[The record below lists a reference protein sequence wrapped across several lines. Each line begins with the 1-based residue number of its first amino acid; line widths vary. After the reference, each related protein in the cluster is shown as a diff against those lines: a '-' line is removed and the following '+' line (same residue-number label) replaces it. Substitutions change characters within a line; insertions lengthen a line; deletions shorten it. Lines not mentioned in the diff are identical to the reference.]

1 MATKKPIAKPAAK
14 VAAKKPAAKA
24 PVKPAAKAPAKPA
37 AKAPAKPAAKAPAK
51 PAAKAPAKPAAKA
64 PAKPAAKAPVKP
76 AAKAPVKPAAKAP
89 AKPAAKAPVKPA
101 AKAPVKPAAKAPAK
115 PAAKPA
121 AKAPAKPA
129 AKAPAK
135 PAAKAPVKPAAKP
148 AAKAPA
154 KPATKAP
161 VKPAAKAP
169 AKPAAKA
176 PVVKEVKVKAP
187 KPEKIKKVKEPKP
200 EKIKKVKPPKPEK
213 VKKAPARQSYGRT
226 PEPSRIIIEARVT
239 PVIPK
244 KSLGDRYPA
253 SKERIIAHRGMTELK
268 RNGKEEAPA
277 IIEISPSYNRS
288 LLDSVDEAAP
298 RFRYSDDKLG
308 EFKVVIHAKLEIA
321 RKELG
326 FLQGLITRKDDAGT
340 EDTENKFASMEDGSA
355 SQDRE
360 MLNQLAARQITLI
373 EKLEQALGRI
383 ENKTYGVCR
392 TTGKLIEE
400 NRLKAVPHATLSM
413 EAKNAR

>member
-1 MATKKPIAKPAAK
+1 MASKKPIAKPAAK
-14 VAAKKPAAKA
+14 VATKKPVAKAPAKPAPKVAAKKPVAKTPIKPVAKTPVKVAAKTPVKVLAKAPVKPVAKTPVKVVAKAPAKPAAKA

-37 AKAPAKPAAKAPAK
+37 AKAPAKPAAKAPVK
-51 PAAKAPAKPAAKA
+51 PVAKAPVKV
-64 PAKPAAKAPVKP
+64 AAKAPVKP
-76 AAKAPVKPAAKAP
+76 VAKAPVKVAAKAPVKPV
-89 AKPAAKAPVKPA
+89 AKAPVK
-101 AKAPVKPAAKAPAK
+101 VEKPA
-115 PAAKPA
+115 
-121 AKAPAKPA
+121 
-129 AKAPAK
+129 
-135 PAAKAPVKPAAKP
+135 
-148 AAKAPA
+148 
-154 KPATKAP
+154 
-161 VKPAAKAP
+161 
-169 AKPAAKA
+169 
-176 PVVKEVKVKAP
+176 KVKAP

-213 VKKAPARQSYGRT
+213 VKKAANRPNYGRA

-239 PVIPK
+239 PVMPK
-244 KSLGDRYPA
+244 KSLEEKYPA

-268 RNGKEEAPA
+268 RKGKEDAPA
-277 IIEISPSYNRS
+277 TIEISPSYNRS
-288 LLDSVDEAAP
+288 LLDTVDEAAP
-298 RFRYSDDKLG
+298 RFRYSDDKLV
-308 EFKVVIHAKLEIA
+308 EFKQVIHSKLEIA

-392 TTGKLIEE
+392 ATGKLIEE

>member
-24 PVKPAAKAPAKPA
+24 PAKPATKAPAKPAAKAPVKPAAKAPLKPAAKAPAKPVAKAPAKPA

-64 PAKPAAKAPVKP
+64 PLKPAAKAPAKP

-101 AKAPVKPAAKAPAK
+101 AKAP
-115 PAAKPA
+115 AKPA

-129 AKAPAK
+129 AKAVA
-135 PAAKAPVKPAAKP
+135 
-148 AAKAPA
+148 
-154 KPATKAP
+154 
-161 VKPAAKAP
+161 
-169 AKPAAKA
+169 
-176 PVVKEVKVKAP
+176 VKELKVKAP

-268 RNGKEEAPA
+268 RNAKEEAPSV
-277 IIEISPSYNRS
+277 IEISPSYNRS
-288 LLDSVDEAAP
+288 LLDTVDEAAP
-298 RFRYSDDKLG
+298 RFRYSDDKLS
-308 EFKVVIHAKLEIA
+308 EFKIVIHAKLDIA

-392 TTGKLIEE
+392 ATGKLIEE